1 VSGYSHVTGS
11 LTVSNSDVPVTVS
24 LWGTTYNAV
33 FTVND
38 GTNPIS
44 GANVY
49 FNGSAYITDSNGQI
63 FISKVANGSY
73 VYLVSSSGYADA
85 TGNLKI
91 NSANNSKTISL
102 NKVNYSV
109 TFTVTDGTIPVSGAS
124 ITIDGA
130 TYTTSPKGQVFI
142 TNIAN
147 GTFSYTITAS
157 AYNNYPGTITIGD
170 ADILQT
176 ITLTSIATGDKEAT
190 MGNILVYPNPAS
202 ERLMIEVPSTA
213 DVKTIGLFNIAGQKL
228 YEATGCRNKVTV
240 DLSTVPAG
248 ILVVKL
254 IYENGNIV
262 IQKVVHN
269 Q

>member
-1 VSGYSHVTGS
+1 LTFKITDENGNALRNAEVTFEGITYTPDPNGKLTVTGVYGDTHSYTVSVSGYSHVTGS

-91 NSANNSKTISL
+91 NSANNSKTVSL

-157 AYNNYPGTITIGD
+157 DYNNYTGTITISD
-170 ADILQT
+170 ADI
-176 ITLTSIATGDKEAT
+176 
-190 MGNILVYPNPAS
+190 
-202 ERLMIEVPSTA
+202 
-213 DVKTIGLFNIAGQKL
+213 
-228 YEATGCRNKVTV
+228 
-240 DLSTVPAG
+240 
-248 ILVVKL
+248 
-254 IYENGNIV
+254 
-262 IQKVVHN
+262 
-269 Q
+269 